1 MRTRNLSDDG
11 LNLFNIAICDSKD
24 TEHNELS
31 YNRYSDIKDMPVKTY
46 CYSKIK
52 QLLHDIFT
60 TDYDVELDMTK
71 TVMRNSSKTLY
82 TYLKNIN
89 NDIIPGLINNAVVNI
104 IMLILTK
111 DKTICK
117 YNQIKLNYGFY
128 CNLALKANKEKDH
141 QTALLI
147 LCALH
152 HTCFH
157 ILKIKHKFKSKLLI
171 LETVYGTPVS
181 CYSKHM
187 KDFLHVNDYNY
198 LPSVM
203 IMQMQMKKM
212 EEQTKGLQFIKKDTN
227 KIKEVQ
233 SLLIS
238 KINNYYNYYKENK
251 DIVDIYNLNPFQQFD
266 ILLSFEGE
274 KISTILFN
282 LVKSIK
288 QTYRIK

>member
-1 MRTRNLSDDG
+1 
-11 LNLFNIAICDSKD
+11 
-24 TEHNELS
+24 
-31 YNRYSDIKDMPVKTY
+31 
-46 CYSKIK
+46 
-52 QLLHDIFT
+52 
-60 TDYDVELDMTK
+60 
-71 TVMRNSSKTLY
+71 MRNSSKTLY

-89 NDIIPGLINNAVVNI
+89 NDVIPGLINNAVVNI

-128 CNLALKANKEKDH
+128 CNLALKANKENDH

-147 LCALH
+147 LCALQ

-157 ILKIKHKFKSKLLI
+157 LLKIKQKFKSKLLC
-171 LETVYGTPVS
+171 LETAYGSPVS

-187 KDFLHVNDYNY
+187 KDFLDVNDYNY

-203 IMQMQMKKM
+203 IMQMQMKKL
-212 EEQTKGLQFIKKDTN
+212 EEQYKGLKFIRKDTN

-238 KINNYYNYYKENK
+238 KINNYCDYYKENK

-274 KISTILFN
+274 KISAILFN

-288 QTYRIK
+288 QTNHIK